1 MVGSPGVG
9 IHLIVHVI
17 TICLVIDV
25 CTPSIQLVCCFA
37 DSSYSFVYR
46 EVNAIGCLENGGTI
60 HKRKSGQEFAI
71 LLFGDHGYVM
81 FFVGYFLVW

>member
-1 MVGSPGVG
+1 MVGSPRVG

-46 EVNAIGCLENGGTI
+46 EVNAISCLENGGTI
-60 HKRKSGQEFAI
+60 LKRKSGEEFAI
-71 LLFGDHGYVM
+71 LSFGDHGYVAV
-81 FFVGYFLVW
+81 FAGNLLVW